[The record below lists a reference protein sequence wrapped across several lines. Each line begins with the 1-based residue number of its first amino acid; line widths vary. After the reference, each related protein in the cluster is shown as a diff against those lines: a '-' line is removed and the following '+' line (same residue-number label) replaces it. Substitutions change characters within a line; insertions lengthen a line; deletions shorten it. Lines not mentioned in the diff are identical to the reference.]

1 MRGDAEQFSAAKVT
15 DGNIET
21 YWCPEDNTIKNSWIE
36 IKLSEPATFDV
47 VRLREQIRLGQ
58 RVKKFR
64 IEAFVNG
71 VWKSIDDS
79 GETIGNQVLRRLSQ
93 PITTDR
99 VRLTIV
105 DARACPCISE
115 FSLLRY
121 PEEIPL
127 NETSTPSAGEKDYL
141 PTVKWTSNMKGAEKA
156 WDGDVSTYWQ
166 SNKDSLV
173 IDLGEECQFSGFCYL
188 PKQNN
193 DYQAMTDRY
202 RFEISM
208 DGKKW
213 KEVASG
219 EFPNIRA
226 NPIRQNVTF
235 PQSVRA
241 RFVRFIGTSSL
252 EGSGI
257 SAAELNLIK

>member
-1 MRGDAEQFSAAKVT
+1 
-15 DGNIET
+15 
-21 YWCPEDNTIKNSWIE
+21 
-36 IKLSEPATFDV
+36 
-47 VRLREQIRLGQ
+47 
-58 RVKKFR
+58 
-64 IEAFVNG
+64 
-71 VWKSIDDS
+71 
-79 GETIGNQVLRRLSQ
+79 
-93 PITTDR
+93 
-99 VRLTIV
+99 
-105 DARACPCISE
+105 
-115 FSLLRY
+115 
-121 PEEIPL
+121 
-127 NETSTPSAGEKDYL
+127 
-141 PTVKWTSNMKGAEKA
+141 
-156 WDGDVSTYWQ
+156 
-166 SNKDSLV
+166 
-173 IDLGEECQFSGFCYL
+173 
-188 PKQNN
+188 
-193 DYQAMTDRY
+193 MTDRY